1 MHAIEQKNITP
12 LICLAAGVII
22 FIWSGIAPY
31 DRTTWWM
38 EVAPAILAAPLLLA
52 TYKKFSLT
60 TLLYVLIFIHAVILM
75 VGGHYSY
82 ARVPFFDWMG
92 ESRNNYVKLG
102 HSAQGF
108 IPAMVVRELLLRTSP
123 LKSGKWLFA
132 IIVFACLGI
141 SALYE
146 LIEWAA
152 AMALGQGADEFLGT
166 QGDAWDTQ
174 KDMAFAGLGAVCALL
189 FLSRL
194 HDKYLKTSS

>member
-1 MHAIEQKNITP
+1 MHAIEQKNIIP

-92 ESRNNYVKLG
+92 ESRNNYDKLG
-102 HSAQGF
+102 HFAQGF

>member
-92 ESRNNYVKLG
+92 ESRNNYDKLG
-102 HSAQGF
+102 HFAQGF